1 MKQIYELNSKEE
13 LEAIVSKAIENALA
27 KSNSKKIELKDEL
40 LTTEELGA
48 YLKLSRV
55 SIWALTKNG
64 ILPFMRVGNQ
74 KRYLKSAVLNKLSEI
89 NHPKSPS
96 YEGL

>member
-1 MKQIYELNSKEE
+1 MKIIYEVNSSEE
-13 LEAIVSKAIENALA
+13 LERLVAKTIENALA

-64 ILPFMRVGNQ
+64 VIPFIRVGNQ
-74 KRYLKSAVLNKLSEI
+74 KRYQKSAVLKKLTEI
-89 NHPKSPS
+89 NHPKSPDNV
-96 YEGL
+96 